1 MDVLSHRTV
10 ATQLKVVPEKGTLL
24 CNRPLVVFRS
34 VKPSADPFSPAP
46 LVVHSLQQS
55 QNDWSVTEIQERQ
68 TTVIMSLISQNRAG
82 VLVLAATFAAAPL
95 AIAQFPG
102 MTPPK
107 HYPWS
112 DNTLSPDAR
121 ADLVIKELTL
131 EEKISLLHGQGFSFN
146 ATGPTESNGG
156 AGYSVAIPRVGIPAI
171 QMADSAYGVTRG
183 AASGRYS
190 TALPN
195 NLAAASSWDP
205 QAAFEYGALIGRE
218 LRQEGYSMSLGG
230 GVNLPREPRNGR
242 TFEYQG
248 EDPLLAGTLVG
259 NFVKGVQSQH
269 VIGDL
274 KHYAI
279 NDQESGRNAVNA
291 NIDKRSMRE
300 TDLRA
305 FEIALK
311 ISDAGAFMC
320 SYNRVNGD
328 YACENTYLLAEV
340 LRKDFH
346 FQGFVVSD
354 WGGTHS
360 TAKASHAGLDQEQPG
375 KNFFGDALEKAV
387 ESGEVS
393 QDEINDH
400 VHRILRT
407 VFATGLFDNPVV
419 KQVPDVEGGYVVAQ
433 RLAEKSIV
441 LLKNDHN
448 VLPLAGAGLHS
459 VVLIGGHADVGV
471 LTGGGS
477 AQVDAPGGSAV
488 PPPPPQPGASPMAN
502 FGRRHVWLP
511 SSPLRALTASL
522 PSSKVTYVSGEDLPA
537 AAAAAKA
544 AAVAIIFAYQP
555 ESEGMDLKSLDLDED
570 QTNLIEAVA
579 AANPKTIVV
588 LETGSPATMPWIDKV
603 AGVVEAWYPGIRGA
617 EALAELLTGAV
628 NPSGKLAITFPKSDA
643 DLPHPTL
650 VLPPPTS
657 QPARPAPGAD
667 ISSFMAMMA
676 KGLPPFETYYGEKLK
691 VGYKWYDAE
700 KKPVLFPFGFGLS
713 YTTYTYS
720 GLTVKN
726 SDGLTV
732 SFTVKNTGQR
742 AGTEIAQI
750 YTSLPDE
757 AGEPPKR
764 LIGWARV
771 ELAAGESKV
780 VTIPVDHDHLTVFD
794 ESTDQWK
801 LVPGSYT
808 IMAGGS
814 SQDLPL
820 HHQLTLQ

>member
-1 MDVLSHRTV
+1 MIQCFVGRTCASVVL
-10 ATQLKVVPEKGTLL
+10 
-24 CNRPLVVFRS
+24 
-34 VKPSADPFSPAP
+34 
-46 LVVHSLQQS
+46 
-55 QNDWSVTEIQERQ
+55 
-68 TTVIMSLISQNRAG
+68 
-82 VLVLAATFAAAPL
+82 LAAAFVAVPHGFA
-95 AIAQFPG
+95 QPG
-102 MTPPK
+102 GPQPPK

-112 DNTLSPDAR
+112 DTTLSADAR
-121 ADLVIKELTL
+121 ADMVIKELTL

-300 TDLRA
+300 TDLLA

-328 YACENTYLLAEV
+328 YACENSYLLTDV
-340 LRKDFH
+340 LRKTFH
-346 FQGFVVSD
+346 FQGFVLSD

-375 KNFFGDALEKAV
+375 KSFFGDALQKAV

-407 VFATGLFDNPVV
+407 IFATGLFDNPIV

-433 RLAEKSIV
+433 KPRRKEHCPAQERAQCAAAGRRRPSFRRV
-441 LLKNDHN
+441 DRRPRRCGCAHRWR
-448 VLPLAGAGLHS
+448 VGAGRC
-459 VVLIGGHADVGV
+459 A
-471 LTGGGS
+471 
-477 AQVDAPGGSAV
+477 GGSAV
-488 PPPPPQPGASPMAN
+488 PPPPAQPGANPMAN
-502 FGRRHVWLP
+502 LLRRRVWLP
-511 SSPLRALTASL
+511 SSPLRALTAKL
-522 PSSKVTYVSGEDLPA
+522 PSAKVTYVSGDDLA
-537 AAAAAKA
+537 AAASAAKA
-544 AAVAIIFAYQP
+544 ADVAIVFGYQH

-570 QTNLIEAVA
+570 QNKLIETVA

-617 EALAELLTGAV
+617 EALANLLTGEV
-628 NPSGKLAITFPKSDA
+628 NPTGKLAITFPKSDA

-650 VLPPPTS
+650 VMPPPES
-657 QPARPAPGAD
+657 QPQRPAPGAD

-676 KGLPPFETYYGEKLK
+676 KGLPPFRNLLRREAEGRIQVVRRGEEAGAVPVWLRSLLHNLRLLRIDREERRYGYRFLHSEKHRQACRHR
-691 VGYKWYDAE
+691 DC
-700 KKPVLFPFGFGLS
+700 PGLH
-713 YTTYTYS
+713 
-720 GLTVKN
+720 L
-726 SDGLTV
+726 
-732 SFTVKNTGQR
+732 
-742 AGTEIAQI
+742 A
-750 YTSLPDE
+750 PDS

-771 ELAAGESKV
+771 ELAAGESKL
-780 VTIPVDHDHLTVFD
+780 VTIPVDRDHLTIYD
-794 ESTDQWK
+794 ETTDAWK

-808 IMAGGS
+808 VMAGGS
-814 SQDLPL
+814 SQALPL
-820 HHQLTLQ
+820 HQQITLQ

>member
-1 MDVLSHRTV
+1 VIQCFAVRTWASVL
-10 ATQLKVVPEKGTLL
+10 
-24 CNRPLVVFRS
+24 
-34 VKPSADPFSPAP
+34 
-46 LVVHSLQQS
+46 
-55 QNDWSVTEIQERQ
+55 I
-68 TTVIMSLISQNRAG
+68 
-82 VLVLAATFAAAPL
+82 LAAAFVAVPHAD
-95 AIAQFPG
+95 AQLNG
-102 MTPPK
+102 SQPPK

-112 DNTLSPDAR
+112 DATLSPDAR
-121 ADLVIKELTL
+121 ADMVIKELTL
-131 EEKISLLHGQGFSFN
+131 AEKISLLHGQGFSFN

-156 AGYSVAIPRVGIPAI
+156 AGYSVGIPRLGIPAI

-195 NLAAASSWDP
+195 NLAAGSSWDP
-205 QAAFEYGALIGRE
+205 QSAFEYGALIGRE

-259 NFVKGVQSQH
+259 NFVRGVQSQH

-328 YACENTYLLAEV
+328 YACENTYLLTDI
-340 LRKDFH
+340 LRKTFH

-360 TAKASHAGLDQEQPG
+360 TVKASHAGLDQEQPG
-375 KNFFGDALEKAV
+375 KGFFGDALQKAV
-387 ESGEVS
+387 ESGEVP
-393 QDEINDH
+393 QEEINEH

-407 VFATGLFDNPVV
+407 IFATGLFDNPVV
-419 KQVPDVEGGYVVAQ
+419 KQVPDVEGGYAVAQ
-433 RLAEKSIV
+433 KLAEKSIV
-441 LLKNDHN
+441 LLKNENN
-448 VLPLAGAGLHS
+448 VLPLDAAALHS

-477 AQVDAPGGSAV
+477 AQVDAPGGSVV
-488 PPPPPQPGASPMAN
+488 PPPPAQPGASPMGN
-502 FGRRHVWLP
+502 LLRRRVWLP
-511 SSPLRALTASL
+511 SSPLRALAAKL
-522 PSSKVTYVSGEDLPA
+522 PSAKVTYVSGDDLAA

-544 AAVAIIFAYQP
+544 ADVAIVFGYQP
-555 ESEGMDLKSLDLDED
+555 ESEGMDLKTLDLGED
-570 QTNLIEAVA
+570 QDKLIETVA
-579 AANPKTIVV
+579 AANAKTIVV

-603 AGVVEAWYPGIRGA
+603 AGVVEAWYPGTRGA
-617 EALAELLTGAV
+617 EALANLLTGEV

-650 VLPPPTS
+650 VLPPPAS
-657 QPARPAPGAD
+657 QPQRPAPGAD

-676 KGLPPFETYYGEKLK
+676 KGLPPFQTYYDEKLK

-713 YTTYTYS
+713 YTNYAYS

-726 SDGLTV
+726 GDTVTV
-732 SFTVKNTGQR
+732 SFIVKNTGKH
-742 AGTEIAQI
+742 AGTEIAQV
-750 YTSLPDE
+750 YTSLPE
-757 AGEPPKR
+757 SAGEPPKR

-771 ELAAGESKV
+771 ELAAGESKL
-780 VTIPVDHDHLTVFD
+780 VTIPVDRDHLTIYD
-794 ESTDQWK
+794 ESTDSWK
-801 LVPGSYT
+801 LAPGSYT

-814 SQDLPL
+814 SQALSL
-820 HHQLTLQ
+820 HQELTLQ

>member
-1 MDVLSHRTV
+1 MNQRFVGRTCASVVL
-10 ATQLKVVPEKGTLL
+10 
-24 CNRPLVVFRS
+24 
-34 VKPSADPFSPAP
+34 
-46 LVVHSLQQS
+46 
-55 QNDWSVTEIQERQ
+55 
-68 TTVIMSLISQNRAG
+68 
-82 VLVLAATFAAAPL
+82 LAAAFL
-95 AIAQFPG
+95 AVPHAVAQPG
-102 MTPPK
+102 GPQPPK

-112 DNTLSPDAR
+112 DATLSADAR
-121 ADLVIKELTL
+121 ADMVVKELTL

-291 NIDKRSMRE
+291 NIDKRTMRE
-300 TDLRA
+300 TDLLA

-328 YACENTYLLAEV
+328 SACENSYLLTDI
-340 LRKDFH
+340 LRKTFH
-346 FQGFVVSD
+346 FQGFVLSD

-375 KNFFGDALEKAV
+375 KGFFGDALQKAV
-387 ESGEVS
+387 VSGEVS

-407 VFATGLFDNPVV
+407 IFATGLFDNPIV

-441 LLKNDHN
+441 LLKNEHD
-448 VLPLAGAGLHS
+448 VLPLNAASLHS

-488 PPPPPQPGASPMAN
+488 PQPPAQPGANPMAN
-502 FGRRHVWLP
+502 LIRRRVWLP
-511 SSPLRALTASL
+511 SSPLHAMVAKL
-522 PSSKVTYVSGEDLPA
+522 PSAKVSYVSGDDLA
-537 AAAAAKA
+537 AAASAAKA
-544 AAVAIIFAYQP
+544 ADIAIVFGYQP
-555 ESEGMDLKSLDLDED
+555 ESEGMDLKTLDLGED
-570 QTNLIEAVA
+570 QDKLIETVA
-579 AANPKTIVV
+579 AANAKTIVV

-617 EALAELLTGAV
+617 EALANLLTGEV

-650 VLPPPTS
+650 VLPPPES
-657 QPARPAPGAD
+657 QPQRPAPGAD

-676 KGLPPFETYYGEKLK
+676 KGL
-691 VGYKWYDAE
+691 
-700 KKPVLFPFGFGLS
+700 
-713 YTTYTYS
+713 
-720 GLTVKN
+720 
-726 SDGLTV
+726 
-732 SFTVKNTGQR
+732 
-742 AGTEIAQI
+742 
-750 YTSLPDE
+750 
-757 AGEPPKR
+757 
-764 LIGWARV
+764 
-771 ELAAGESKV
+771 
-780 VTIPVDHDHLTVFD
+780 
-794 ESTDQWK
+794 
-801 LVPGSYT
+801 
-808 IMAGGS
+808 
-814 SQDLPL
+814 
-820 HHQLTLQ
+820 